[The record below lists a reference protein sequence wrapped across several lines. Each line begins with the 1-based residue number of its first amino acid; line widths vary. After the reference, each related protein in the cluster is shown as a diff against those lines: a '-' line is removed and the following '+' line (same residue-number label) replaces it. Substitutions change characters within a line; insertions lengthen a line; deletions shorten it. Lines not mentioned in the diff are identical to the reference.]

1 MASNQNTDC
10 KLTCITINRCTSGC
24 TTVGDNIVVAITDRK
39 VFEYA
44 CSENCVT
51 VFGGLSQ
58 SWSLFMYDGSGELQP
73 TDVITTSGM
82 LMTSK

>member
-1 MASNQNTDC
+1 M
-10 KLTCITINRCTSGC
+10 
-24 TTVGDNIVVAITDRK
+24 GDDIVVAITDRK